1 MIPRSGIVHATV
13 SSLMS
18 WGRSPETE
26 SRVDMRTLVALAIAA
41 FIASPAVAANVT
53 NADGDA
59 HVLIV
64 TEDGEQ
70 SEVGLNPGQTVD
82 ICPNGCFVNMPN
94 GDREALTGSESIEI
108 SGGKAVFK

>member
-1 MIPRSGIVHATV
+1 MK
-13 SSLMS
+13 
-18 WGRSPETE
+18 
-26 SRVDMRTLVALAIAA
+26 TLVALVLAA

-59 HVLIV
+59 HVLVV

-70 SEVGLNPGQTVD
+70 SEVGVNPGQTVD

-94 GDREALTGSESIEI
+94 GDREALTGSETIEI
-108 SGGKAVFK
+108 SAPVGTDLEAINAAIRAGLPEGAELRVLPHHAGKP

>member
-1 MIPRSGIVHATV
+1 MK
-13 SSLMS
+13 
-18 WGRSPETE
+18 
-26 SRVDMRTLVALAIAA
+26 TLVALAIAA

-59 HVLIV
+59 HVLVV
-64 TEDGEQ
+64 TENGQQ
-70 SEVGLNPGQTVD
+70 SEVGVNPGQTVD

-94 GDREALTGSESIEI
+94 GDREALTGSENIEI